1 MRINTNV
8 AALNA
13 QANNKNT
20 NMHLTSSLEKLSSGL
35 KINKAADD
43 ASGMAIADKLRS
55 QANTIG
61 QGISNANSGSAL
73 ITIADKALSE
83 QSNILDTVKTKLL
96 QASTSTTSA
105 EGREAIRKD
114 IQKLLQQIDNISS
127 QTTYNGVNLLNEKG
141 ADFSFQVGERSV
153 DVISTTT
160 AFAVNTNGLGSAG
173 NEASSSSIIS
183 ASTGDLEFALEGE
196 VSNINVG
203 AKSSN
208 GALTFSAT
216 SSGNNTFVIAADNVS
231 GLSTTGGTLTLTTN
245 DKETI
250 AFLNK
255 EANFSTA
262 DGLTKIADGTYQLTD
277 VAGTFSFT
285 NSGLFDFKDLKVSGL
300 TAAAATNFVLST
312 TEKVDIQ
319 KLEGTSDIDVTGASK
334 VYMDGDSAEGI
345 SFNSQHVNVKEG
357 TLAIEANDATT
368 DEFIKINS
376 TTAATQS
383 EVGELT
389 VTIGSEDKVKSIALA
404 NSASGVGG
412 SVTLST
418 TDGNTAKAL
427 EDAGLTKNANGTFTW
442 TATTSAS
449 NELSFGSEGIVIS
462 NLTISDMSRTT
473 SSADNIYIETAGAVT
488 VENNK
493 SDTIGLDSLNFTV
506 AVAEGNSFG
515 ATLGAADDFSA
526 SGVKSG
532 LGSSNLN
539 GLLSLG
545 EGGLTAETAKNFMSV
560 VDDAM
565 TQLNTVRSDFGSTQN
580 QLSASIRNLMVTE
593 VNIKNAESVIR
604 DVDYAKESANFNK
617 QNIIAQAGTYALS
630 QANAMQQNVMRLLQ

>member
-43 ASGMAIADKLRS
+43 ASGMAIADKLRA

-73 ITIADKALSE
+73 ITIADKAMAE
-83 QSNILDTVKTKLL
+83 QSLILDTVKTKLL

-493 SDTIGLDSLNFTV
+493 ADSVDVDALNFTV
-506 AVAEGNSFG
+506 AVADGNSFASNIG
-515 ATLGAADDFSA
+515 AVDTFSA
-526 SGVKSG
+526 SAVKSG

-580 QLSASIRNLMVTE
+580 QLSASIRNMMVTE
-593 VNIKNAESVIR
+593 VNVKNAESVIR

>member
-1 MRINTNV
+1 MRINTNI

-20 NMHLTSSLEKLSSGL
+20 NMNLTNSLEKLSSGL

-43 ASGMAIADKLRS
+43 ASGMAIADKLRA

-73 ITIADKALSE
+73 ITIADKAMAE
-83 QSNILDTVKTKLL
+83 QSLILDTVKTKLL

-141 ADFSFQVGERSV
+141 ADFSFQIGEKST

-160 AFAVNTNGLGSAG
+160 AYAVNTKGLGSAG
-173 NEASSSSIIS
+173 NEASSSAIVA

-216 SSGNNTFVIAADNVS
+216 SSGNNTFVITSDSVS
-231 GLSTTGGTLTLTTN
+231 GLSTSGGTLILTTN

-262 DGLTKIADGTYQLTD
+262 DGLTKIGDGTYQLTD

-285 NSGLFDFKDLKVSGL
+285 NSSLFNFKDLKITGL
-300 TAAAATNFVLST
+300 TASASFVVST
-312 TEKVDIQ
+312 TERVDIQ
-319 KLEGTSDIDVTGASK
+319 KLEGASDVDITGASK

-345 SFNSQHVNVKEG
+345 SFNTQHVNIKEG
-357 TLAIEANDATT
+357 TLAIEANDAATN
-368 DEFIKINS
+368 DFIKINS

-383 EVGELT
+383 QVGELT
-389 VTIGSEDKVKSIALA
+389 ITIGSEEKVKSIALA

-427 EDAGLTKNANGTFTW
+427 EDAGLTKNANGTYTW
-442 TATTSAS
+442 TATSAAS
-449 NELSFGSEGIVIS
+449 NELSFAGEGIVIS
-462 NLTISDMSRTT
+462 NLTISDMSKTT

-493 SDTIGLDSLNFTV
+493 ADSVDVDALNFTV
-506 AVAEGNSFG
+506 AVADGNSFASNIG
-515 ATLGAADDFSA
+515 AVDTFSA
-526 SGVKSG
+526 SAVKSG

-580 QLSASIRNLMVTE
+580 QLSASIRNMMVTE
-593 VNIKNAESVIR
+593 VNVKNAESVIR

-630 QANAMQQNVMRLLQ
+630 QANQVQQNVLRLLQ